1 MYMNKDKGKS
11 FIPKLVKDTP
21 SKRKTSGKQI
31 YYRNNPEMNKFTPAW
46 DGVQFLGYT
55 DKSRL
60 GLFIVGKKGKIKD
73 VVEVSSLKKCYTFN
87 RMQEDVFI
95 SLNSLKFI
103 NGKIARDQK
112 HVSYLNR
119 LWADIDC
126 ETPEDASL
134 ILYELTENVFGKSL
148 PTPSYVMFSGTGLW
162 LFWAISAPM
171 QAVGK
176 WHVCQQHIYE
186 ILKEYGADG
195 SVTHDIARICRYS
208 GSYNSKDVRTTDG
221 KTYHNRVGIV
231 NYTGE
236 IHSLDRFVNDYV
248 EESLRGRKFFANR
261 TAAFAYAMEKNN
273 RAFLKDLDTL
283 LQLREYDFNGCREL
297 YFFIMRVLLM
307 RLGYTDEETVE
318 YMQNRNSS
326 LINPL
331 GDRELVKATESASRY
346 SERYGFGSSYIT
358 RALDISNEEMQ
369 YLSILKS
376 KEQKKAHKK
385 DYDKK
390 RYISNLQKSKKK
402 TKQEDISSKL
412 SKMKRMLKKGVSKQE
427 ICDSLKISKS
437 TYYNYKEKL
446 HELEIQQELAK
457 ESNSN
462 KNKTINKNKKTSKK
476 NKRDRRNSIS
486 NSRVCDCA
494 ENPSVLVKLDMDN
507 CLEDGTKYANIFLDW
522 SPKIFTRNYK
532 EHAPKG
538 LAGESRLKINNSVS
552 KSNSVSRSVSEAK
565 SKRKPRK
572 NRANHAHARK
582 ICQALRQANSS

>member
-1 MYMNKDKGKS
+1 MCMNKDKNKS

-31 YYRNNPEMNKFTPAW
+31 YYRDNPEINKFAPAW

-73 VVEVSSLKKCYTFN
+73 VVEVASLKKCYTFN
-87 RMQEDVFI
+87 RMQEDVFV

-126 ETPEDASL
+126 TTPEDASL

-186 ILKEYGADG
+186 VLKEYGADG

-208 GSYNSKDVRTTDG
+208 GSYNSKDIRTTDG
-221 KTYHNRVGIV
+221 RTYHNRVGIV
-231 NYTGE
+231 NYTGK
-236 IHSLDRFVNDYV
+236 IHSLDRFINDYV
-248 EESLRGRKFFANR
+248 EESLRGRKFFANK

-273 RAFLKDLDTL
+273 RAFLRDLDTL
-283 LQLREYDFNGCREL
+283 LQLRECDLDGCREL

-307 RLGYTDEETVE
+307 RLEYTDEEAVE
-318 YMQNRNSS
+318 YMQNRNSL

-331 GDRELVKATESASRY
+331 GNRELVKATESASRY

-358 RALDISNEEMQ
+358 RVLDITNEEMQ

-385 DYDKK
+385 DYDKN
-390 RYISNLQKSKKK
+390 RYISKLQKSKKK

-412 SKMKRMLKKGVSKQE
+412 SKMKRMLKKGMSKQE

-437 TYYNYKEKL
+437 TYYNYKERL
-446 HELEIQQELAK
+446 EELDFQQVLSK

-462 KNKTINKNKKTSKK
+462 KSSNRSNAAIRNNKKNASKK
-476 NKRDRRNSIS
+476 IKRDRKNAIS
-486 NSRVCDCA
+486 NSHVCNCI

-538 LAGESRLKINNSVS
+538 LAGKSRSKATISTTKPTSGTELRSREKVSHIHASRLSQTLGQV
-552 KSNSVSRSVSEAK
+552 
-565 SKRKPRK
+565 
-572 NRANHAHARK
+572 
-582 ICQALRQANSS
+582 NSS

>member
-1 MYMNKDKGKS
+1 MCMSKDKNRS
-11 FIPKLVKDTP
+11 FVPRLVKDTP
-21 SKRKTSGKQI
+21 SNRKPSGKQVF
-31 YYRNNPEMNKFTPAW
+31 YRNNPEINKFDPAW
-46 DGVQFLGYT
+46 DGVQFLGYS

-60 GLFIVGKKGKIKD
+60 GLFVVGKKGRIKD
-73 VVEVSSLKKCYTFN
+73 VVDVGSLKKYYTFN
-87 RMQEDVFI
+87 RTQEDVFI

-126 ETPEDASL
+126 STPEDASL

-148 PTPSYVMFSGTGLW
+148 PVPSYVMFSGTGLW

-176 WHVCQQHIYE
+176 WHVCQQHVYE

-195 SVTHDIARICRYS
+195 SVAHDVARICRYA
-208 GSYNSKDVRTTDG
+208 GSFNSKDIRTTDG
-221 KTYHNRVGIV
+221 RICHNRVGIA

-236 IHSLDRFVNDYV
+236 IHSLDRFISDYV
-248 EESLRGRKFFANR
+248 EESLRGRKFFANK
-261 TAAFAYAMEKNN
+261 TAAFAYSMEKNN

-283 LQLREYDFNGCREL
+283 LQLREYDLDGCREL

-307 RLGYTDEETVE
+307 RIGYTDEEAVE
-318 YMQNRNSS
+318 YMQLRNSS
-326 LINPL
+326 LIMPL

-358 RALDISNEEMQ
+358 RALDITNEEMQ

-390 RYISNLQKSKKK
+390 RYISNLQTSKKK

-412 SKMKRMLKKGVSKQE
+412 SKMKRMLKKGMSKQE

-446 HELEIQQELAK
+446 NELEIEQELVK

-462 KNKTINKNKKTSKK
+462 KNRTINKNKKTSKK
-476 NKRDRRNSIS
+476 NKRDRRNAIS
-486 NSRVCDCA
+486 NGCVCDCV
-494 ENPSVLVKLDMDN
+494 ENPSVLVNLDIDN

-522 SPKIFTRNYK
+522 SPKNFIRNYK
-532 EHAPKG
+532 EQAPKG
-538 LAGESRLKINNSVS
+538 LAGKSRLKTNNSVS
-552 KSNSVSRSVSEAK
+552 KSVPEVRSK
-565 SKRKPRK
+565 LKT
-572 NRANHAHARK
+572 RANHAHTRK
-582 ICQALRQANSS
+582 LCQTLRQANSS